1 VTTIGS
7 VAAAVSGSALRF
19 VVVVVVVYI
28 IFDMFVFWTI
38 MKR

>member
-1 VTTIGS
+1 MTTIGS

-19 VVVVVVVYI
+19 VVVVVVYI